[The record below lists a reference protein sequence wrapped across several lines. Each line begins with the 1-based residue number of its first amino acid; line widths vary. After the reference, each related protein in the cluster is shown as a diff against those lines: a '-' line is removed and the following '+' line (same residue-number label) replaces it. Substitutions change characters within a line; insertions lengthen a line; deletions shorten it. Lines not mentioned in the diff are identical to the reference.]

1 MQNLKEE
8 VIKFAQKLNSTNLS
22 PLRSGNVSVR
32 TTINNTEGF
41 LITPSGIKYELLKE
55 TDIVFLELNK
65 EYDFLNNDTFLWTC
79 FPKNMVLHKKR
90 LAIHNFVRIELN

>member
-32 TTINNTEGF
+32 TIINNIEGF

-55 TDIVFLELNK
+55 TDVVFLELNK
-65 EYDFLNNDTFLWTC
+65 AKFINCEYVNDFLLSDTIFLLG
-79 FPKNMVLHKKR
+79 FFL
-90 LAIHNFVRIELN
+90 